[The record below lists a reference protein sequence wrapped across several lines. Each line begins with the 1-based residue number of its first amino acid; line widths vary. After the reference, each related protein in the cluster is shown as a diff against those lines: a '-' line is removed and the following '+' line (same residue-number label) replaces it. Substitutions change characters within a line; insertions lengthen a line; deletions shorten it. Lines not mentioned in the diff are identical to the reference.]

1 MQNTTSFV
9 PRIIVIVF
17 LLATIIFAAWYAYP
31 LLTKKDPETITFY
44 YSAPLSLDSTNLSIN
59 SVKLALEKHN
69 YTAGGMKVNL
79 VIVDDGDKTGAWTDS
94 GENKAARIAAA
105 DPTTVAYIGP
115 LNSGA
120 AKLSMPILNKRGIV
134 QISPSATW
142 PGLTKPGFL
151 PGEPGIFYPTGIPHF
166 VRVAATDDLQG
177 PAGAQWAHELGFKSV
192 YVINDKDP
200 YGVGIADLFQHEA
213 ARIGIG
219 VLGSESVSPDAK
231 VYKPVGDR
239 ILAAKPDLLY
249 YGGLTADGGPEL
261 LKYIRDQGSTAA
273 FMGPD
278 GIFEQE
284 FVTRTGTSSEGAYI
298 TAIGAPPEEVK
309 TPTAEAFMLTY
320 KQKFHTSPDVFG
332 ALAYDATNALLDA
345 IDRVHTSDRSAI
357 LSEVKNIRKQPGV
370 FATWGFNE
378 SGDTSLTLMSG
389 NLVKNGSIVFDK
401 ILSQ

>member
-1 MQNTTSFV
+1 MQNSSFI
-9 PRIIVIVF
+9 PRIVVVLF
-17 LLATIIFAAWYAYP
+17 LLSTIVGAAWYAYP
-31 LLTKKDPETITFY
+31 LLVQQEPATVTFY
-44 YSAPLSLDSTNLSIN
+44 YSAPLSLDSTTLSIN
-59 SVKLALEKHN
+59 SVKLALEKRH

-79 VIVDDGDKTGAWTDS
+79 IILDDGDKTGAWTES
-94 GENKAARIAAA
+94 GEHKAAIAAVS
-105 DPTTVAYIGP
+105 DPSTVAYIGP

-120 AKLSMPILNKRGIV
+120 AKISMPILNKFGIV

-142 PGLTKPGFL
+142 PGLTKTGFL
-151 PGEPGIFYPTGIPHF
+151 PGEPGVFYPSGIPHF

-213 ARIGIG
+213 GRTGIA
-219 VLGSESVSPDAK
+219 VLGSESISTDPK
-231 VYKPVGDR
+231 VYTAVGDR
-239 ILAAKPDLLY
+239 VLAAKPDLVY

-261 LKYIRDQGSTAA
+261 LKYIRSKGSSAG

-278 GIFEQE
+278 GIYEQE
-284 FVTRTGTSSEGAYI
+284 FVTRAGTSSEGVYI

-309 TPTAEAFMLTY
+309 TPTADAFIQTY
-320 KQKFHTSPDVFG
+320 KNKFHAAPDVFG

-345 IDRVHTSDRSAI
+345 IDRVQTNDRNAI
-357 LSEVKNIRKQPGV
+357 LHEVKNIRKQPGV
-370 FATWGFNE
+370 FATWGFDE
-378 SGDTSLTLMSG
+378 SGDTSLMLMSG
-389 NLVKNGSIVFDK
+389 NVIKGGTILFEK

>member
-9 PRIIVIVF
+9 PRIIVVLF
-17 LLATIIFAAWYAYP
+17 LIATIVASSWYAYP
-31 LLTKKDPETITFY
+31 LLTKEEPSAITFY
-44 YSAPLSLDSTNLSIN
+44 YSGPLSLDSTELSVN
-59 SVKLALEKHN
+59 SVKLALEKHH
-69 YTAGGMKVNL
+69 YSAGGMPVKL
-79 VIVDDGDKTGAWTDS
+79 VVLDDGDKTGAWTEH
-94 GENKAARIAAA
+94 GEQRVVNIAAT

-120 AKLSMPILNKRGIV
+120 AKISMPVLNKQGIV

-142 PGLTKPGFL
+142 PGLTKSGFL

-177 PAGAQWAHELGFKSV
+177 PSGAQWAHELGFTSV
-192 YVINDKDP
+192 YVVNDKDP

-213 ARIGIG
+213 ERIGMS
-219 VLGSESVSPDAK
+219 VVGSESVSPESA
-231 VYKPVGDR
+231 VYVPVAAR
-239 ILAAKPDLLY
+239 ILAAKPDLVY

-261 LKYIRDQGSTAA
+261 LKYIREHGSQAA

-284 FVTRTGTSSEGAYI
+284 FISKAGTSSEGVYM

-309 TPTAEAFMLTY
+309 TPTAEAFIQTY
-320 KQKFHTSPDVFG
+320 KNKFHASPDVFG

-345 IDRVHTSDRSAI
+345 IDRVHSNDRAAI
-357 LSEVKNIRKQPGV
+357 LHEVKNIHKQPGV
-370 FATWGFNE
+370 FATWGFDE
-378 SGDTSLTLMSG
+378 RGDTSLTLIS
-389 NLVKNGSIVFDK
+389 GSIVK
-401 ILSQ
+401 RGNILFEKVLSK